1 MKSSDTI
8 FRKLNLMKKYV
19 AYLKSL
25 DPENL
30 DLEYNYEKRS
40 AVERNFQLA
49 IESAIDIG
57 EIIISEEGFERPA
70 DYKSVFLVL
79 GKNSIL
85 PKGFAE
91 KFAPAAGFRNV
102 LVHMY
107 DEVDLEVLKEYLT
120 EKLGDFEEFAGYV
133 LEYTEKKEAEI
144 GNEL

>member
-8 FRKLNLMKKYV
+8 FRKLSFMKRYV
-19 AYLKSL
+19 DYLKSL
-25 DPENL
+25 DPKTL

-70 DYKSVFLVL
+70 DYKSVFLIL
-79 GKNSIL
+79 GKHSIL

-91 KFAPAAGFRNV
+91 KFASAAGFRNV

-107 DEVDLEVLKEYLT
+107 DEVDLGILEEYLT

-133 LEYTEKKEAEI
+133 LEYIEKKD
-144 GNEL
+144 

>member
-1 MKSSDTI
+1 MKSSDAI
-8 FRKLNLMKKYV
+8 LRKLSSMKRCV
-19 AYLKSL
+19 DYLKSL
-25 DPENL
+25 DPETM
-30 DLEYNYEKRS
+30 DLEYDYEKRS

-70 DYKSVFLVL
+70 DYRSTFLVL
-79 GKNSIL
+79 GKHSII
-85 PKGFAE
+85 PKKFAE

-107 DEVDLEVLKEYLT
+107 DEVDLGVLEEFLT

-133 LEYTEKKEAEI
+133 LEYIEKKETE
-144 GNEL
+144 